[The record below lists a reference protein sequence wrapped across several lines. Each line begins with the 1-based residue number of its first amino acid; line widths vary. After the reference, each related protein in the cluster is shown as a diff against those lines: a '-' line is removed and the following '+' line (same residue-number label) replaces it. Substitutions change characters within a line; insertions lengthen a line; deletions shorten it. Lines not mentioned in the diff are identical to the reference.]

1 MTNLN
6 RFLEAELLNPRMNS
20 SEVEL
25 FIQEAIKTQVSA
37 CLIPSFWVKKVSRE
51 LQGSD
56 VQVSA
61 YVGYP
66 FGFQDTA
73 SKAFETKVAI
83 QQGADEID
91 LVWSQT
97 SYHSG
102 MNWPKIEIA
111 QLSKICHEEG
121 KLLKVTIE
129 AEFLNDHQLQDAC
142 LICQDAGAD
151 YIKTTTGIYNQKTS
165 IHQLVQMREIL
176 SSTVGLIAAG
186 SENLE
191 ESLSWIKAGADRVC
205 TASAYQQLHTWTN
218 KTA

>member
-1 MTNLN
+1 MINLN
-6 RFLEAELLNPRMNS
+6 QFLEAELLHPRMNANDL
-20 SEVEL
+20 ET
-25 FIQEAIKTQVSA
+25 FIQQAIQNLVVS
-37 CLIPSFWVKKVSRE
+37 CLIPSFWVKKVARE
-51 LQGSD
+51 LKESG

-73 SKAFETKVAI
+73 TKAFEAKEAI
-83 QQGADEID
+83 RQGADEID

-97 SYHSG
+97 AFHSG

-129 AEFLNDHQLQDAC
+129 ANFLSDQQLQEAC

-151 YIKTTTGIYNQKTS
+151 FIKTTTGINSQQTN
-165 IHQLVQMREIL
+165 EE
-176 SSTVGLIAAG
+176 LIAAG
-186 SENLE
+186 SVDLE
-191 ESLSWIKAGADRVC
+191 ESLSYIKAGADRVC
-205 TASAYQQLHTWTN
+205 TASAFKQLKLWN
-218 KTA
+218 GKTA

>member
-6 RFLEAELLNPRMNS
+6 RFLEAELLHPRMNAN
-20 SEVEL
+20 EVET
-25 FIQEAIKTQVSA
+25 FIQEAIQNLVVA
-37 CLIPSFWVKKVSRE
+37 CLIPSFWVKKAARE
-51 LQGSD
+51 LQESG

-73 SKAFETKVAI
+73 SKAFEAKEAI
-83 QQGADEID
+83 RQGADEID

-97 SYHSG
+97 AFHSG

-121 KLLKVTIE
+121 KLLKVSIE
-129 AEFLNDHQLQDAC
+129 ADFLTDLQLEEAC

-151 YIKTTTGIYNQKTS
+151 FIKTTTGIYNQKTNG
-165 IHQLVQMREIL
+165 HQLVQMRAIL
-176 SSTVGLIAAG
+176 SSNVGLIAVG
-186 SENLE
+186 SDSLE
-191 ESLSWIKAGADRVC
+191 ESQSWIKAGADRVS
-205 TASAYQQLHTWTN
+205 TASAFQQLKTWRT

>member
-1 MTNLN
+1 MINLN
-6 RFLEAELLNPRMNS
+6 RFVEAELLHPRMSGN
-20 SEVEL
+20 EVET
-25 FIQEAIKTQVSA
+25 FIQEAIQNRVIA
-37 CLIPSFWVKKVSRE
+37 CLIPSFWVKKVARE
-51 LQGSD
+51 LQESG

-73 SKAFETKVAI
+73 TKAFEAKEAI
-83 QQGADEID
+83 RQGADEID

-97 SYHSG
+97 AFHSG
-102 MNWPKIEIA
+102 MNWAKTEIA

-129 AEFLNDHQLQDAC
+129 AAFLADQQLQEAC

-151 YIKTTTGIYNQKTS
+151 FIKTTTGIHTQKT
-165 IHQLVQMREIL
+165 IAHQLVQMRSVL
-176 SSTVGLIAAG
+176 SSNVGLIAAG
-186 SENLE
+186 SEDLE
-191 ESLSWIKAGADRVC
+191 ENLSWIQAGADRVC
-205 TASAYQQLHTWTN
+205 TASAFLQLKNWRS

>member
-1 MTNLN
+1 MINLN
-6 RFLEAELLNPRMNS
+6 QFLEAELLHPRMNANDL
-20 SEVEL
+20 ET
-25 FIQEAIKTQVSA
+25 FIQQAIQNLVVS
-37 CLIPSFWVKKVSRE
+37 CLIPSFWVKKVARE
-51 LQGSD
+51 LKESG

-73 SKAFETKVAI
+73 TKAFEAKEAI
-83 QQGADEID
+83 RQGADEID

-97 SYHSG
+97 AFHSG

-129 AEFLNDHQLQDAC
+129 ANFLSDQQLQEAC

-151 YIKTTTGIYNQKTS
+151 FIKTTTGINSQQTNDE
-165 IHQLVQMREIL
+165 QLVHIRKVL
-176 SSTVGLIAAG
+176 SANVGLIAAG
-186 SENLE
+186 SVDLE
-191 ESLSWIKAGADRVC
+191 ESLSYIKAGADRVC
-205 TASAYQQLHTWTN
+205 TASAFKQLKLWN
-218 KTA
+218 GKTA

>member
-1 MTNLN
+1 MNNFN
-6 RFLEAELLNPRMNS
+6 RFLEAELLHPRMNGN
-20 SEVEL
+20 EVET
-25 FIQEAIKTQVSA
+25 FIQEAIQNLVIS
-37 CLIPSFWVKKVSRE
+37 CLIPSFWVKKVARE
-51 LQGSD
+51 LQESG

-73 SKAFETKVAI
+73 TKAFEAKEAI
-83 QQGADEID
+83 RQGADEID

-97 SYHSG
+97 AFHSG

-129 AEFLNDHQLQDAC
+129 AAFLSDQQLQEAC

-151 YIKTTTGIYNQKTS
+151 FIKTTTGIYTQKTNT
-165 IHQLVQMREIL
+165 HQLVKMRSVL
-176 SSTVGLIAAG
+176 SSNVGLIAAG
-186 SENLE
+186 SADLE
-191 ESLSWIKAGADRVC
+191 ESLLLIKAGADRVC
-205 TASAYQQLHTWTN
+205 TASAFLQLKNWRS

>member
-6 RFLEAELLNPRMNS
+6 RFLEAELLHPRMNAN
-20 SEVEL
+20 EVDT
-25 FIQEAIKTQVSA
+25 FIQEAIQNFVAA
-37 CLIPSFWVKKVSRE
+37 CLIPSFWVKKVARE
-51 LQGSD
+51 LQESG

-73 SKAFETKVAI
+73 SKAFEAKEAI
-83 QQGADEID
+83 RQGADEID

-97 SYHSG
+97 AFHSG

-121 KLLKVTIE
+121 KLLKVSIE
-129 AEFLNDHQLQDAC
+129 ADFLDDHQLQEAC

-151 YIKTTTGIYNQKTS
+151 FIRTTSGIYSQKTNT
-165 IHQLVQMREIL
+165 HQLIQMRTIL
-176 SSTVGLIAAG
+176 SSNVGLIAAG
-186 SENLE
+186 SGSLA

-205 TASAYQQLHTWTN
+205 SASAFEQLKTW
-218 KTA
+218 KGKSA

>member
-6 RFLEAELLNPRMNS
+6 RFLEAELLYPRMNA
-20 SEVEL
+20 SEVEI
-25 FIQEAIKTQVSA
+25 FIQEAIDNRVVS
-37 CLIPSFWVKKVSRE
+37 CLIPSFWVKKVTRE
-51 LQGSD
+51 LQESG

-73 SKAFETKVAI
+73 TKAFEAKEAI
-83 QQGADEID
+83 RQGADEID

-97 SYHSG
+97 AFHSG
-102 MNWPKIEIA
+102 MNWTKIEIA
-111 QLSKICHEEG
+111 QLAKICHEEG

-129 AEFLNDHQLQDAC
+129 ADFLSEPQLQEAC

-151 YIKTTTGIYNQKTS
+151 FIKTTTGISNQKTNA
-165 IHQLVQMREIL
+165 HQLVQMRAIL
-176 SSTVGLIAAG
+176 SSNVGLIAAG
-186 SENLE
+186 SADLE
-191 ESLSWIKAGADRVC
+191 ESLSLIKAGADRVC
-205 TASAYQQLHTWTN
+205 TVSAFLQLKNWSG